1 MVSTLFRSQR
11 FLSRLGL
18 LSLAV
23 MFLNF
28 YETFQ
33 MWQLS
38 LWFPLP
44 SHQICAVQ
52 LTVVEH
58 LPVTLFCFF
67 FIIIIIIVQF
77 TEQIVI
83 IKSPKL
89 DDSGGIKMLN

>member
-1 MVSTLFRSQR
+1 MVSALFRSQR

-18 LSLAV
+18 LSLAA

-58 LPVTLFCFF
+58 LPATLFCFVF
-67 FIIIIIIVQF
+67 YYYYYCAVYRTNSNNQV
-77 TEQIVI
+77 TQT
-83 IKSPKL
+83 
-89 DDSGGIKMLN
+89 

>member
-1 MVSTLFRSQR
+1 MVSALFRSQR

-18 LSLAV
+18 LSLAA

-44 SHQICAVQ
+44 SHQICTVQ
-52 LTVVEH
+52 LTVVEY
-58 LPVTLFCFF
+58 LPATLSCFVFYYYYCAVYRTNSNNQVT
-67 FIIIIIIVQF
+67 Q
-77 TEQIVI
+77 T
-83 IKSPKL
+83 
-89 DDSGGIKMLN
+89 

>member
-1 MVSTLFRSQR
+1 MVSALFRSQR

-18 LSLAV
+18 LSLAA

-44 SHQICAVQ
+44 SHQICTVQ
-52 LTVVEH
+52 LTVVEY
-58 LPVTLFCFF
+58 LPATLSCFVF
-67 FIIIIIIVQF
+67 IIIIVQF